1 MSLELSETLKSKKNE
16 ILSVWE
22 DEVKAY
28 LPAARLETKLAL
40 RDSIPV
46 FLDDLIIALRTSLN
60 HVKPDIIEFAHKHG
74 SERAYLSEYSIEDA
88 LSEYNILRKVI
99 FRCLEKVTSIRS
111 DERDIILESIDFG
124 MKKAGAEFAK
134 QSANEMN
141 ILFELAG
148 TGKAVVDPKTG
159 QYLKVNQAFSEMVGY
174 SKEELLKLTV
184 NDLTPPDEHEHTNSF
199 LNKSAERNEDKWNF
213 TKRYIRKDGT
223 VFWVEVHAAPLP
235 GTPDHPLR
243 NIATIIDITKKKQ
256 IEDEQEFIK
265 DKLKKITDI
274 QPSLIGHVDTNLRY
288 LFANK
293 AYERWFNI
301 PVQEIEGKH
310 IADII
315 GQDAY
320 NSLLPYFERCLRG
333 EKVIF
338 EKKLVYKNNSKLRS
352 TISTYSPSFDSEGK
366 INGIYISVSDNTEQR
381 KHLEDLMKSEA
392 IRDRFISAL
401 SHDLRTPLTSAILS
415 SQLIPRKTS
424 DTSVTTLSKK
434 IELSL
439 KRVDKMIEDLLDAN
453 RLRAG
458 QKINLKI
465 QELNLSDLVRSTV
478 HDLETIYGDRFVVD
492 IPENFTVHLSAQN
505 IRRIIENLCTNA
517 IKYGSVSAPV
527 SISIDPADDKFTLA
541 VHNFGN
547 PLKEE
552 DSAQL
557 FEQFVRAK
565 ADESSEK
572 KGWGIGLSIVKGVTE
587 AHGGEVMISSDEEG
601 TTFKVILPVDA
612 RPFTTEGVSLH

>member
-1 MSLELSETLKSKKNE
+1 MSLELSETLKNIKDE
-16 ILSVWE
+16 ILSAWE

-28 LPAARLETKLAL
+28 LPAARLETKRAL

-46 FLDDLIIALRTSLN
+46 FLDDLVIALRTSLN
-60 HVKPDIIEFAHKHG
+60 HIKPEIIEFAHKHG

-99 FRCLEKVTSIRS
+99 FRCLEKVTSIKP

-148 TGKAVVDPKTG
+148 TGKAVIDPKTG
-159 QYLKVNQAFSEMVGY
+159 QYLRVNQSFSEMVGY
-174 SKEELLKLTV
+174 SKDELLKLTV
-184 NDLTPPDEHEHTNSF
+184 NDLTPQDEQENTKRFLSNST
-199 LNKSAERNEDKWNF
+199 KREEDKWNF
-213 TKRYIRKDGT
+213 TKRYVRKDGT
-223 VFWVEVHAAPLP
+223 IFWVEVHAAPLP
-235 GTPDHPLR
+235 GTPDHPMR
-243 NIATIIDITKKKQ
+243 NIATIIDVTKKKQ
-256 IEDEQEFIK
+256 VEDEQEFIK

-274 QPSLIGHVDTNLRY
+274 QPSLIGHVDKDLKY

-310 IADII
+310 IAEII
-315 GQDAY
+315 GQEAY
-320 NSLLPYFERCLRG
+320 LGLLPYFERCLKG

-352 TISTYSPSFDSEGK
+352 TISTYSPSYDSEGK
-366 INGIYISVSDNTEQR
+366 INGIYISVSDNTDQR

-492 IPENFTVHLSAQN
+492 IPEHFTVYLSAQN

-517 IKYGSVSAPV
+517 IKYGSGSAPV
-527 SISIDPADDKFTLA
+527 SISIDPENDKFTLA

-587 AHGGEVMISSDEEG
+587 AHGGEVMITSDEQG

-612 RPFTTEGVSLH
+612 RPFTGEGVSLH